1 MDSSDFLPSMKMPR
15 TKKQVNQSQPVETQQ
30 QSPPVETTEA
40 KPSTPTKEDY
50 RRARQTIKQYR
61 ETKKSKPKRQ
71 CSEKQLAALA
81 AGRARNKRFASSKS
95 TD

>member
-1 MDSSDFLPSMKMPR
+1 MSNKSR

-30 QSPPVETTEA
+30 APPVETTET

-50 RRARQTIKQYR
+50 QRARALIKQYR
-61 ETKKSKPKRQ
+61 ETKKQQPKRQ
-71 CSEKQLAALA
+71 CSAKQLEALA
-81 AGRARNKRFASSKS
+81 AGRQKNKRFASSKS

>member
-1 MDSSDFLPSMKMPR
+1 MPR
-15 TKKQVNQSQPVETQQ
+15 IKKQVNQPQPVEAQQ
-30 QSPPVETTEA
+30 QAPPVEITEV

-50 RRARQTIKQYR
+50 QRARATIKQYR

-81 AGRARNKRFASSKS
+81 AGRQKNKRFASSKS

>member
-1 MDSSDFLPSMKMPR
+1 MPK
-15 TKKQVNQSQPVETQQ
+15 TKKQVIQPQAAEA
-30 QSPPVETTEA
+30 PPVETIEA
-40 KPSTPTKEDY
+40 KPATPTKEDY
-50 RRARQTIKQYR
+50 QRARQTIKQYR
-61 ETKKSKPKRQ
+61 ETKKQQPKRQ